1 MVFEATGAYHRALAE
16 ALEHAGLLYCKVNP
30 RQARRFSQALG
41 RRAKTDRIDA
51 AMLALMGQV
60 LELEPQAPR
69 GETQS
74 DLNALS
80 SGRQALVKD
89 RTALLAQRQTAA
101 HALVRRQIERR
112 LKAVEADIAELDAA
126 LAALVRADPEL
137 RAREAILVSI
147 PGLGATSATTILAEM
162 PELGG
167 MEAGRRRRWPGRA
180 PHPQLRSVARPR
192 LHRRRPRALRRAL
205 YMPALVAARHNPDLR
220 TVYERLVAAGKPK
233 KLALVAVMRKLL
245 VLANALLQT
254 AGNGPPMPLAQDG
267 YSPWQA
273 RSAPPRQARADYNR
287 DRPGCTP
294 LGLRA
299 HALQPTN
306 PREAVPRCCGF
317 GERILHRRARHRCRF
332 EVTRGIRPD
341 PV

>member
-1 MVFEATGAYHRALAE
+1 MSMTVGIDISKDWLDVGCFPEAPGARFANTSRGHAALIAWLEGPGASAGGAPPADAPRVVFEATGAYHRALAE

-51 AMLALMGQV
+51 AMLARMGQV

-167 MEAGRRRRWPGRA
+167 MEGRQAAALAGVAPLTRSSGQWRGRA
-180 PHPQLRSVARPR
+180 FIGGGRA
-192 LHRRRPRALRRAL
+192 ALRRAL

-245 VLANALLQT
+245 VLANALL
-254 AGNGPPMPLAQDG
+254 
-267 YSPWQA
+267 
-273 RSAPPRQARADYNR
+273 R
-287 DRPGCTP
+287 DRRKWTP
-294 LGLRA
+294 
-299 HALQPTN
+299 HA
-306 PREAVPRCCGF
+306 A
-317 GERILHRRARHRCRF
+317 
-332 EVTRGIRPD
+332 
-341 PV
+341 